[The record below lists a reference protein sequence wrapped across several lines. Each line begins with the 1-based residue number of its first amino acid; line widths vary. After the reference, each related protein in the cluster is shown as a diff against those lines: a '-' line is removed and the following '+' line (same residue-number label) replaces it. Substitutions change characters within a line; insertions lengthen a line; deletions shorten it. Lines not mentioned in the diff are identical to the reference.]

1 MADETDDSEKTED
14 PTQKRLKDAH
24 DKGDVPKSQEV
35 STWFTLAGATLMIA
49 IMAPGAAA
57 SLGNLLK
64 GYIEHAHQIPVD
76 GYALKALWRDTG
88 QSVALIVG
96 LPLLALVIMAVFGNL
111 IQHQPLLTA
120 ETIKPKL
127 SKVSPLSGFKRLFS
141 SESLVNFAK
150 GMVKIL
156 VVGAVMVAVLWP
168 HRDEAEIM
176 IFADEMI
183 ILEEARILILQVLAA
198 ILAVMTVVAAA
209 DFVYQKNKWFNKQK
223 MSLKEVKEEFKQTEG
238 DPHVKGKIRQLRM
251 ERSRKRMMS
260 AVPAATVVVTNPTHY
275 AVALQY
281 EEGMGAPL
289 CVAKGTDALAL
300 RIRDVA
306 KEHEVPVIEN
316 PPLAR
321 ALYASVRSN
330 RKCRKSTSR
339 PLQRSSASSSECAN
353 GPPGGP
359 IDYGKK

>member
-1 MADETDDSEKTED
+1 MADDTDQSEKTED
-14 PTQKRLKDAH
+14 PTQKRLKEAH

-49 IMAPGAAA
+49 IMAPTTAGA
-57 SLGNLLK
+57 LGDLLK

-76 GYALKALWRDTG
+76 GFALKALWRDTG

-96 LPLLALVIMAVFGNL
+96 LPLLALVVMAVFGNL
-111 IQHQPLLTA
+111 VQHQPLLTA

-150 GMVKIL
+150 GLTKIV
-156 VVGAVMVAVLWP
+156 VVGVLMVVILWP

-176 IFADEMI
+176 IFADIGI
-183 ILEEARILILQVLAA
+183 ILEESRILILQLLAA
-198 ILAVMTVVAAA
+198 ILVFMTVVAAA

-223 MSLKEVKEEFKQTEG
+223 MTLREVKEEFKQTEG
-238 DPHVKGKIRQLRM
+238 DPQVKGKIRQLRM

-275 AVALQY
+275 AVALKY
-281 EEGMGAPL
+281 EDGMGAPL
-289 CVAKGTDALAL
+289 CLAKGTDALAL
-300 RIRDVA
+300 KIRDVA
-306 KEHEVPVIEN
+306 KENEVPVVEN

-321 ALYASVRSN
+321 ALYATVEIDGEVPEEHYKAVAEVIGFVFRM
-330 RKCRKSTSR
+330 RK
-339 PLQRSSASSSECAN
+339 RSSWRAT
-353 GPPGGP
+353 
-359 IDYGKK
+359 

>member
-57 SLGNLLK
+57 SLGSLLK

-321 ALYASVRSN
+321 ALYASVEIEQEVPEEHFKAVAEVIGFVFRM
-330 RKCRKSTSR
+330 RKRAAWR
-339 PLQRSSASSSECAN
+339 AN
-353 GPPGGP
+353 
-359 IDYGKK
+359 

>member
-1 MADETDDSEKTED
+1 
-14 PTQKRLKDAH
+14 
-24 DKGDVPKSQEV
+24 
-35 STWFTLAGATLMIA
+35 
-49 IMAPGAAA
+49 
-57 SLGNLLK
+57 
-64 GYIEHAHQIPVD
+64 
-76 GYALKALWRDTG
+76 
-88 QSVALIVG
+88 
-96 LPLLALVIMAVFGNL
+96 
-111 IQHQPLLTA
+111 
-120 ETIKPKL
+120 
-127 SKVSPLSGFKRLFS
+127 
-141 SESLVNFAK
+141 
-150 GMVKIL
+150 MVKIL

-321 ALYASVRSN
+321 ALYASVEIEQEVPEEHFKAVAEVIGFVFRM
-330 RKCRKSTSR
+330 RKRAAWR
-339 PLQRSSASSSECAN
+339 AN
-353 GPPGGP
+353 
-359 IDYGKK
+359 

>member
-1 MADETDDSEKTED
+1 MADDTDQSEKTED
-14 PTQKRLKDAH
+14 PTQKRLKEAH

-49 IMAPGAAA
+49 IMAPSVATA
-57 SLGNLLK
+57 LGNLMK

-88 QSVALIVG
+88 QSVALIAG
-96 LPLLALVIMAVFGNL
+96 LPLLTLVVMAVLGNL
-111 IQHQPLLTA
+111 IQHPPLLTA

-150 GMVKIL
+150 GIVKISL
-156 VVGAVMVAVLWP
+156 VAALMVLILWP

-176 IFADEMI
+176 IFADIVI
-183 ILEEARILILQVLAA
+183 ILEESRILILQLLAA
-198 ILAVMTVVAAA
+198 ILAFMTVVAGA

-223 MSLKEVKEEFKQTEG
+223 MTLREVKEEFKQTEG
-238 DPHVKGKIRQLRM
+238 DPQVKGKIRQLRM
-251 ERSRKRMMS
+251 ERSRKRMMA

-275 AVALQY
+275 AVALKY
-281 EEGMGAPL
+281 EDGMGAPL

-300 RIRDVA
+300 KIRGVA
-306 KEHEVPVIEN
+306 KENDVPVVEN

-321 ALYASVRSN
+321 ALYATVDIDAEVPEEHFKAVAEVIGFVFRM
-330 RKCRKSTSR
+330 RK
-339 PLQRSSASSSECAN
+339 RSSWRAR
-353 GPPGGP
+353 
-359 IDYGKK
+359 

>member
-176 IFADEMI
+176 IFADEVI

-321 ALYASVRSN
+321 ALYASVEIEQEVPEEHFKAVAEVIGFVFRM
-330 RKCRKSTSR
+330 RKRAAWR
-339 PLQRSSASSSECAN
+339 AN
-353 GPPGGP
+353 
-359 IDYGKK
+359 